1 MTSQNKE
8 FKGRAQL
15 ALGLAIGPRSWTT
28 EMCGRNP
35 SPSQRTLHWLFK
47 HNAHRDL
54 DPAWEAA
61 QDDAIRGRV
70 ANFPGRRM
78 SDDEMIVYTSTPHAQ
93 ARANELHNECL
104 NAALPY
110 SALLEDEGVRSLSL
124 SLGGLRSAVA
134 IGDLQ
139 RGTNFHC
146 AALRRT
152 ISLKHELTDAMR
164 AESIRLIYALVT
176 ADIDLQ
182 LSMRR
187 TWCALLSKRARRVVA
202 HQVLSVRPFKRGAPR
217 GLLLRRRLAVVR
229 ARERREP
236 HDVPHLAKG
245 FGHVG
250 RVERR
255 ALRLG
260 VALHPSVDEAQ
271 SALEAA

>member
-1 MTSQNKE
+1 
-8 FKGRAQL
+8 
-15 ALGLAIGPRSWTT
+15 
-28 EMCGRNP
+28 
-35 SPSQRTLHWLFK
+35 
-47 HNAHRDL
+47 
-54 DPAWEAA
+54 
-61 QDDAIRGRV
+61 
-70 ANFPGRRM
+70 M

-187 TWCALLSKRARRVVA
+187 TWCGLLCK
-202 HQVLSVRPFKRGAPR
+202 
-217 GLLLRRRLAVVR
+217 LLRRAKHLHLNLPWRPMFDKLDPAIAKADKLMATADESLQSIKKAADTFSAVGANISSGKGLLGALMNDQRLMTDFRDLIYNFKVNGPLWYKDTAEKLR
-229 ARERREP
+229 TEE
-236 HDVPHLAKG
+236 AKK
-245 FGHVG
+245 
-250 RVERR
+250 
-255 ALRLG
+255 
-260 VALHPSVDEAQ
+260 Q
-271 SALEAA
+271 LEESPPKRGIFR